1 MERETKRL
9 SSMISPTIQTLLEPN
24 DINIL
29 PQHRLKVAQTNLIP
43 AVCFY
48 NGTFVPIHAGHLSV
62 LLETKKYIESLG
74 THELLGAY
82 ICPSH
87 SGYAANKLSP
97 EDIIGAGHRLAMI
110 QLAIEKLDWVMID
123 LFEVVQPSISPLSV
137 TMGAFISRIRS
148 QLPIGSQI
156 DVFWLK
162 GDDSLL
168 IEKSFDHIVQFGFH
182 NVYILNRGCNDSDI
196 GNDGTLETIQDYHQ
210 TKWQSVRNASSFPYR
225 YVISIDIF
233 PSSYHLYR

>member
-1 MERETKRL
+1 MEHENIKP
-9 SSMISPTIQTLLEPN
+9 SAVVVPSMKTLLEPN

-62 LLETKKYIESLG
+62 LLETKKYIVSLG

-82 ICPSH
+82 MSPSH
-87 SGYAANKLSP
+87 SGYAAKKLSP
-97 EDIIGAGHRLAMI
+97 ADVIGAGHRLAMI

-123 LFEVVQPSISPLSV
+123 LFEMFQPSITSLGV
-137 TMGAFISRIRS
+137 TMRTFISRIHS
-148 QLPIGSQI
+148 QLPNESQI

-162 GDDSLL
+162 GEDALL
-168 IEKSFDHIVQFGFH
+168 FKGSSDHIIQLGFH

-196 GNDGTLETIQDYHQ
+196 DKDDTSQMIRDQHQ
-210 TKWQSVRNASSFPYR
+210 TRWQSIRDASSFPHR
-225 YVISIDIF
+225 YVIPIETV
-233 PSSYHLYR
+233 LY